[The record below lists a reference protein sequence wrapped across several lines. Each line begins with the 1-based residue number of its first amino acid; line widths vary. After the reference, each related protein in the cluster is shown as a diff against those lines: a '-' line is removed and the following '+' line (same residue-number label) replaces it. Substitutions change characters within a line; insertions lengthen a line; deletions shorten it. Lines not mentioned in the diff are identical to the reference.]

1 MPAAGERTH
10 MLKLFYTLLI
20 MIAPPVVTA
29 HEFAQK
35 NITVDHPWSK
45 PTPPLSEYGVA
56 YFSVSNSG
64 QKDDLLLEI
73 KIPGEIAKSASI
85 HDVIHDGDMMRMREV
100 THGKKI
106 PAGSTIKF
114 QPGGSHIML
123 EGLPKPLKLNDKFTI
138 ELVFANAGNVPVE
151 IWVEDGPQQS
161 DKHHNH

>member
-1 MPAAGERTH
+1 

-20 MIAPPVVTA
+20 IISPPAVTA
-29 HEFAQK
+29 HEYAQK

-73 KIPGEIAKSASI
+73 KTPGEIAKSASI

-100 THGKKI
+100 TDGKKI

-123 EGLPKPLKLNDKFTI
+123 EGLQKPLKLNDKFTI
-138 ELVFANAGNVPVE
+138 ELVFANAGNVPVD
-151 IWVEDGPQQS
+151 IWVEDRPQQS

>member
-1 MPAAGERTH
+1 
-10 MLKLFYTLLI
+10 

-56 YFSVSNSG
+56 YFNVSNSG
-64 QKDDLLLEI
+64 QTDDLLLEI
-73 KIPGEIAKSASI
+73 IIPDEIAKSASI
-85 HDVIHDGDMMRMREV
+85 HDVIHDGEMMRMREV
-100 THGKKI
+100 TNGKKI
-106 PAGSTIKF
+106 PRGSTIKF

-123 EGLPKPLKLNDKFTI
+123 EGLPKPLKLDDKFTI
-138 ELVFANAGNVPVE
+138 ELIFENAGNVLVE
-151 IWVEDGPQQS
+151 IWVEDAPQQC

>member
-1 MPAAGERTH
+1 
-10 MLKLFYTLLI
+10 MLKLFYILLI

-56 YFSVSNSG
+56 YFNVSNSG
-64 QKDDLLLEI
+64 QKDDTLLEI

-85 HDVIHDGDMMRMREV
+85 HDVIHDGEMMRMREV
-100 THGKKI
+100 TNGKKI
-106 PAGSTIKF
+106 PRGSTIKF

-123 EGLPKPLKLNDKFTI
+123 EGLPKPLKLDDKFTI

-151 IWVEDGPQQS
+151 IWVEDAPQQS
-161 DKHHNH
+161 DKHQDH

>member
-1 MPAAGERTH
+1 MPAAGEETY
-10 MLKLFYTLLI
+10 MLKLFYMLLI

-56 YFSVSNSG
+56 YFNVSNSG
-64 QKDDLLLEI
+64 QNDDTLLEI
-73 KIPGEIAKSASI
+73 KIPGEIARSASI
-85 HDVIHDGDMMRMREV
+85 HDVIHDGEMMRMREV
-100 THGKKI
+100 TNGKKI

-123 EGLPKPLKLNDKFTI
+123 EGLPKPLTLD
-138 ELVFANAGNVPVE
+138 
-151 IWVEDGPQQS
+151 
-161 DKHHNH
+161 H

>member
-1 MPAAGERTH
+1 MPAAGEETY

-20 MIAPPVVTA
+20 IIAPPMVTA
-29 HEFAQK
+29 HEYAQK

-56 YFSVSNSG
+56 YFNVSNSG

-73 KIPGEIAKSASI
+73 KIPDEIAKSASI
-85 HDVIHDGDMMRMREV
+85 HDVIHDGEMMRMREV
-100 THGKKI
+100 TNGKKI
-106 PAGSTIKF
+106 PAGGTIKF

-123 EGLPKPLKLNDKFTI
+123 EGLPKPLKLEDKFTI
-138 ELVFANAGNVPVE
+138 ELVFTNAGNVPVE
-151 IWVEDGPQQS
+151 IWVEDAPQQS

>member
-1 MPAAGERTH
+1 

-20 MIAPPVVTA
+20 IISPPAVTA
-29 HEFAQK
+29 HEYAQK

-56 YFSVSNSG
+56 YFNVSNSG
-64 QKDDLLLEI
+64 QKDDVLLEI
-73 KIPGEIAKSASI
+73 EIPDEIAKSASI

>member
-1 MPAAGERTH
+1 
-10 MLKLFYTLLI
+10 MLKLFYMLLI

-56 YFSVSNSG
+56 YFNVSNSG
-64 QKDDLLLEI
+64 QKDDTLLEI

-100 THGKKI
+100 TNGKKI

-123 EGLPKPLKLNDKFTI
+123 EGLPKPLKLDDKFTI
-138 ELVFANAGNVPVE
+138 ELVFKNAGNVLAE
-151 IWVEDGPQQS
+151 IWVEDAPQQS
-161 DKHHNH
+161 DKQHNH

>member
-1 MPAAGERTH
+1 
-10 MLKLFYTLLI
+10 

-64 QKDDLLLEI
+64 QKDDILLEI
-73 KIPGEIAKSASI
+73 KTPGEIAKSASI

-123 EGLPKPLKLNDKFTI
+123 EGLPKPLKLDDKFTI
-138 ELVFANAGNVPVE
+138 ELVFKNAGNVLVE
-151 IWVEDGPQQS
+151 IWVEDAPQQS
-161 DKHHNH
+161 DKQHNH

>member
-1 MPAAGERTH
+1 MPAAGEKTY
-10 MLKLFYTLLI
+10 MLKLFYMLLI

-56 YFSVSNSG
+56 YFNVSNSG
-64 QKDDLLLEI
+64 QKDDTLLEI

-85 HDVIHDGDMMRMREV
+85 HDVIHDGEMMRMREV
-100 THGKKI
+100 TNGKKI

-123 EGLPKPLKLNDKFTI
+123 EGLPKPLKLDDKFTI

-151 IWVEDGPQQS
+151 IWVEDAPQQS

>member
-1 MPAAGERTH
+1 MPTAGEEKH
-10 MLKLFYTLLI
+10 MMKLLFTVLI
-20 MIAPPVVTA
+20 IIASPVVTG

-56 YFSVSNSG
+56 YFNVSNSG
-64 QKDDLLLEI
+64 HKDDVLLEI
-73 KIPGEIAKSASI
+73 EIPDEIAKSASI
-85 HDVIHDGDMMRMREV
+85 HDVIHDSDMMRMREV
-100 THGKKI
+100 TTGKKI

-123 EGLPKPLKLNDKFTI
+123 EGLPKPLKLDDKFTI

-151 IWVEDGPQQS
+151 IWVEDRPQQS

>member
-1 MPAAGERTH
+1 MPAAGEKTY

-20 MIAPPVVTA
+20 IIAPPVVTA
-29 HEFAQK
+29 HEYAQK

>member
-1 MPAAGERTH
+1 MPAAGEETY

-20 MIAPPVVTA
+20 IIAPPVVTA
-29 HEFAQK
+29 HEYAQK

-56 YFSVSNSG
+56 YFNVSNSG
-64 QKDDLLLEI
+64 QKDDTLLEI

-85 HDVIHDGDMMRMREV
+85 HDVIHDGEMMRMREV
-100 THGKKI
+100 TNGKKI
-106 PAGSTIKF
+106 PRGSTIKF